1 MSIYRR
7 RLMIANALKKSD
19 SNINY
24 PGLIAAWSA
33 KGKSNDDADRTVLRD
48 LTGNGHDITLNNFAF
63 KGLSGYGGYATNIG
77 SWSIGSCGIV
87 VNKIDNNTITITES
101 IWNPATVA
109 FAWNDTLYTNKKQK
123 FKITGLIN
131 GQTITF
137 GSSSDDIIAEVTQD
151 GDYEIDWNLIKG
163 TNLMIFTNFI
173 SKCNI
178 TIESLPEYP
187 DSLVFDGV
195 DDYGINEE
203 MPIQTDYTIIVKRNV
218 IQYDTMKQC
227 GVITKRPSVAL
238 LGAFWFER
246 GGDTW
251 SYGTQ
256 TNVEAINNDITWQN
270 KTSYNGTP
278 IAPGSSSDTNI
289 IHIGRNY
296 TGGSYFINIAF
307 YSAYL
312 FDRSLDE
319 QEIKSFIRKY
329 IDADYVLPSE
339 QTTE

>member
-24 PGLIAAWSA
+24 PNLIAAWSA
-33 KGKSNDDADRTVLRD
+33 AGKSNDDEDRATLKD
-48 LTGNGHDITLNNFAF
+48 LTGKGHDITLNGFAF
-63 KGLSGYGGYATNIG
+63 NTEGSGYGH
-77 SWSIGSCGIV
+77 
-87 VNKIDNNTITITES
+87 
-101 IWNPATVA
+101 P
-109 FAWNDTLYTNKKQK
+109 L
-123 FKITGLIN
+123 
-131 GQTITF
+131 
-137 GSSSDDIIAEVTQD
+137 
-151 GDYEIDWNLIKG
+151 
-163 TNLMIFTNFI
+163 
-173 SKCNI
+173 
-178 TIESLPEYP
+178 YP
-187 DSLVFDGV
+187 DALVFDGV
-195 DDYGINEE
+195 DDYGINED
-203 MPIQTDYTIIVKRNV
+203 MPMQTDYTIIVKRKV
-218 IQYDTMKQC
+218 IKYNATKQC
-227 GVITKRPSVAL
+227 GVITKRPSSAQ

-256 TNVEAINNDITWQN
+256 TNIEAINNDITWQN

-278 IAPGSSSDTNI
+278 IASGSSSDTNV

-296 TGGSYFINIAF
+296 TGGSYFTSMAF

-329 IDADYVLPSE
+329 IDADYLLPSE